1 MGVTVMTDDGALFE
15 VAVAATARRAGRA
28 EAALRRA
35 LSAGLADG
43 TIRDVDE
50 ALGESA
56 LILARALDAAD
67 AIGGLKGGYLAAQ
80 TQPALQKALHALRL
94 PAELTPVP
102 APPPADSQTDTPEWL
117 RDAFGTAE

>member
-1 MGVTVMTDDGALFE
+1 MTIDDDALF
-15 VAVAATARRAGRA
+15 AVESAQRRAGRA
-28 EAALRRA
+28 EQALRRA
-35 LSAGLADG
+35 LQAGCDDG

-80 TQPALQKALHALRL
+80 AQPAFQKALHALRL
-94 PAELTPVP
+94 PAELTPVA
-102 APPPADSQTDTPEWL
+102 APPPSNGPTDLSELLGDS
-117 RDAFGTAE
+117 FGRAE